1 MDPRPTVHAAS
12 CVRCARGEKGDRSR
26 ERTGTEDEGASP
38 GEGKER
44 GEGDTLRWDLEVLC

>member
-12 CVRCARGEKGDRSR
+12 CVRYARGEKGDRSR
-26 ERTGTEDEGASP
+26 ERMGTEDEGASP

-44 GEGDTLRWDLEVLC
+44 GEGAL